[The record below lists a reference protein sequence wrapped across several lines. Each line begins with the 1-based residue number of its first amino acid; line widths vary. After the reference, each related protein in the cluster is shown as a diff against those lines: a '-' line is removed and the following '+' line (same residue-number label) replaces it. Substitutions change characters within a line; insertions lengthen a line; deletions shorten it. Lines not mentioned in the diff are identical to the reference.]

1 MKKTGW
7 ILVLALATVTA
18 FAQQP
23 SSGAVTPDS
32 ATNAVTFPL
41 EKMKQPTYA
50 DLHCAGFMSKQ
61 LLPNANYVAGGLGTP
76 MVSRFVLGDIV
87 YLAGGGYQPGQQ
99 FEVLR
104 ELKDVN
110 EFEAYPGMIATVK
123 ATGQMYSQLGRLRI
137 LDTRNHMAVAQ
148 VEYSCEPMSPGDL
161 LAPFTEKPAL
171 PLRESGRLDRYAPA
185 NGKTTGKIVLA
196 RDFDIILGSGS
207 KVYLNVGSNQGVK
220 VGDYVRAMRPY
231 SNDLHDP
238 ADSISFRASMVE
250 DSQRKGASLEP
261 GFMNLNKA
269 GSGPVI
275 HAADFPPRAV
285 GELIV
290 LSVTPTTSTAMVIFA
305 LDEVHLGDLAEMQ

>member
-7 ILVLALATVTA
+7 ILVLALATTA
-18 FAQQP
+18 SFAQQA
-23 SSGAVTPDS
+23 STGGLTPDS

-41 EKMKQPTYA
+41 EKMRQPTYV
-50 DLHCAGFMSKQ
+50 DQHCAGFMSKQ
-61 LLPNANYVAGGLGTP
+61 LLPNANYVSGGLGTP

-104 ELKDVN
+104 ELKDAN
-110 EFEAYPGMIATVK
+110 EFEAYPGMRGTVK
-123 ATGQMYSQLGRLRI
+123 AVGQTYAQLGRVRI
-137 LDTRNHMAVAQ
+137 LDTRNRMAIAQ

-171 PLRESGRLDRYAPA
+171 TLRESGRLDRFMPA

-207 KVYLNVGSNQGVK
+207 KVYLNIGSNQGVK
-220 VGDYVRAMRPY
+220 VGDYLHAIRPY
-231 SNDLHDP
+231 SNDVHDP
-238 ADSISFRASMVE
+238 ADSISFQASMVE
-250 DSQRKGASLEP
+250 DSQRKAASLEP
-261 GFMNLNKA
+261 GFLGLNKA
-269 GSGPVI
+269 GTGPVI
-275 HAADFPPRAV
+275 HAADYPSRAV

-305 LDEVHLGDLAEMQ
+305 LDEVHLGDLAQME